1 MKQKSKK
8 DPSADL
14 ELAAAQARLTSI
26 DLEEAILGTILLNV
40 GYGGDAAY
48 SEVSGQLKVQ
58 DFADRRHQLIF
69 QAMINLSEAGSA
81 IDDYLLSEELLRQGW
96 LDSVDGVAYVASLT
110 EGLPRIDNLSSYIKV
125 VRNKSRQRELVATH
139 ESLRLSALSGDA
151 DELGTMLATAID
163 RLAQIRTG
171 DTDDLLS
178 VDAIVRPRLGEVISP
193 QVGASSCNTG
203 FLALDRKLGGLRKG
217 EMIILGAR
225 PSMGKSALAL
235 DIAANVAREKGR
247 VAFFSLEMGKVSL
260 VQRLLCR
267 EAEVDL
273 FLMIRG
279 RLEMEE
285 RRKVSRVLGRV
296 MRYQIFIDDE
306 RTMTVPKMLAESRRL
321 QTMQGLDLVIIDYLQ
336 IMDSVGRFENA
347 NRMVTAM
354 SKGLKQMAGTLD
366 VPVLVLSQLS
376 RESEKRA
383 DKDRRPRLSD
393 LRDSGSLEQDADV
406 VMFIY
411 RPEVYF
417 RDRPDFRGLAEIEVA
432 KQRNGPIG
440 TVTLSFEKTFA
451 SFRDAAEWV
460 VQPDEDA

>member
-1 MKQKSKK
+1 MKQKGKK

-26 DLEEAILGTILLNV
+26 DLEQAILGTILFND
-40 GYGGDAAY
+40 GDPAY
-48 SEVSGQLKVQ
+48 SQVIGQLKVQ
-58 DFADRRHQLIF
+58 DFADRRHQLIL
-69 QAMINLSEAGSA
+69 QAMINLYEAGSK
-81 IDDYLLSEELLRQGW
+81 IDDYLLVEELGRQDW
-96 LDSVDGVAYVASLT
+96 LESVDGIAYVASLT
-110 EGLPRIDNLSSYIKV
+110 EGLPRFDNLSSYIKV
-125 VRNKSRQRELVATH
+125 VLNKSRQRELVATH
-139 ESLRLSALSGDA
+139 ESLKLSALLGNA
-151 DELGTMLATAID
+151 DDLGTMLATAID
-163 RLAQIRTG
+163 RLSQIKTG
-171 DTDDLLS
+171 DADDLLS
-178 VDAIVRPRLGEVISP
+178 VDAIVRPRLREVISP
-193 QVGASSCNTG
+193 RAGASSCSTG
-203 FLALDRKLGGLRKG
+203 FLALDKKLGGLRKG

-235 DIAANVAREKGR
+235 DIAANVAKENGR

-260 VQRLLCR
+260 VQRLLCS
-267 EAEVDL
+267 EARVDL
-273 FLMIRG
+273 FLMMRG
-279 RLEMEE
+279 RLETED
-285 RRKVSRVLGRV
+285 RRKVNSVLGRV

-306 RTMTVPKMLAESRRL
+306 RTMTVPKVLAESRRL
-321 QTMQGLDLVIIDYLQ
+321 QTLQGLDLVIVDYLQ

-376 RESEKRA
+376 RDSEKRA

-411 RPEVYF
+411 RPEVYSP
-417 RDRPDFRGLAEIEVA
+417 DRPDYLGIAEIEVA

-440 TVTLSFEKTFA
+440 TVKLVFLKRYAHFEDTAESF
-451 SFRDAAEWV
+451 
-460 VQPDEDA
+460 VQPDEG